1 MTGYAVR
8 IDGQGWRAVD
18 CEFADPD
25 DPLKIYPDPKTETY
39 SEALPPAPIPCA
51 AEVSATALANRDVL
65 LGKASLRISPLQ
77 DAVDL
82 DTASATDIVLLK
94 AWKQYRVAVNRIT
107 EQPGYPDSIEW
118 PEEPTTPTT

>member
-25 DPLKIYPDPKTETY
+25 DPSKIYPDPKTETY
-39 SEALPPAPIPCA
+39 SKTLPPVPIPSA
-51 AEVSATALANRDVL
+51 AEVSATAIANRDSL
-65 LGKASLRISPLQ
+65 LGQASLRIAPLQ

-82 DTASATDIVLLK
+82 DVASAGDVALLK
-94 AWKQYRVAVNRIT
+94 AWKEYRVALNKI
-107 EQPGYPDSIEW
+107 ESQSKFPASIDW
-118 PEEPTTPTT
+118 PVAPA